1 VAVQA
6 DIGERLAYRVDRNV
20 IERAARA
27 LRDYAIRD
35 GYSGSEQPARA
46 FSLALLVDELG
57 RHVRDLDDE
66 LRPRRPGVPGCCWAR
81 LPDVNG
87 SAPAPGL

>member
-6 DIGERLAYRVDRNV
+6 DIGERLAYRADRNV

-66 LRPRRPGVPGCCWAR
+66 LRAVVVQAGRDAVGRGR
-81 LPDVNG
+81 LT
-87 SAPAPGL
+87 

>member
-1 VAVQA
+1 MPTDRHQSAAVRA
-6 DIGERLAYRVDRNV
+6 DRDV

-27 LRDYAIRD
+27 LRDLAIRD

-46 FSLALLVDELG
+46 FSLALLLDELG

-66 LRPRRPGVPGCCWAR
+66 LRAAVVQACRMLLG
-81 LPDVNG
+81 DVAG
-87 SAPAPGL
+87 

>member
-1 VAVQA
+1 MPTDRDQIAAVRA
-6 DIGERLAYRVDRNV
+6 DRDV
-20 IERAARA
+20 IEHAARA

-35 GYSGSEQPARA
+35 GYSGSRQPARA

-66 LRPRRPGVPGCCWAR
+66 LRAVVLQACRMLLGEA
-81 LPDVNG
+81 
-87 SAPAPGL
+87 A